1 MTHGGVPCLK
11 PMKNAVNPN
20 QTGLMQ
26 RTHGSTE
33 ALVEVRG
40 ALVKGAKLGMSPW
53 IPNSCIICIQIKL
66 GEILLRLGT

>member
-1 MTHGGVPCLK
+1 MTHIGAPCLK

-20 QTGLMQ
+20 QTRLMQ
-26 RTHGSTE
+26 CTRGSTE
-33 ALVEVRG
+33 ALMEVRG
-40 ALVKGAKLGMSPW
+40 ALVKGAKLGMSPR